1 MITSKRSFILASAV
15 VFTFLLMG
23 RGPLL
28 GAEKQYNTIS
38 PEELRTKIQSGAQ
51 QCILDIQVEEG
62 FAEHHIQG
70 AVPTHAYPVKSKKD
84 KDRIESEM
92 AQLQVNEEPIII
104 VCPRGEGGARRTYDY
119 LLEKG
124 IEEDRLYILEKGQ
137 GGWPY
142 EDLLEKKGE

>member
-1 MITSKRSFILASAV
+1 LITSRRPFLLATAV

-23 RGPLL
+23 KGPLQA
-28 GAEKQYNTIS
+28 AERRYNTIS
-38 PEELRTKIQSGAQ
+38 PEELRTRIQSGAQ
-51 QCILDIQVEEG
+51 QCILDIQVEEN
-62 FAEHHIQG
+62 FAGHHIQG
-70 AVPTHAYPVKSKKD
+70 AVPTYAYPVKSEAD
-84 KDRIESEM
+84 KDRIENEM
-92 AQLQVNEEPIII
+92 ARLQADDDPIII

-142 EDLLEKKGE
+142 EDLLERGIE